1 MMEQPTADQMLDWLE
16 HMANQPGGLLLHN
29 EQAPTGRTGLGL
41 ANTGRTL
48 RQAVAQAMGY
58 RQTEPEDLRA

>member
-1 MMEQPTADQMLDWLE
+1 MEQPTADQMLDWLE
-16 HMANQPGGLLLHN
+16 HMANKRGGLLLHS
-29 EQAPTGRTGLGL
+29 EYGPTGRTGFGL

>member
-1 MMEQPTADQMLDWLE
+1 MQQPTADQMLDWLE
-16 HMANQPGGLLLHN
+16 KMANERGGLLLHG
-29 EQAPTGRTGLGL
+29 ETEPTGRTGLGL

-58 RQTEPEDLRA
+58 RQADPEGVRA

>member
-1 MMEQPTADQMLDWLE
+1 MQQPTADQMLEWLE
-16 HMANQPGGLLLHN
+16 KMANRRGGLLLHS
-29 EQAPTGRTGLGL
+29 EHEPTGRTGLGL

-58 RQTEPEDLRA
+58 MQTEPEDLRA